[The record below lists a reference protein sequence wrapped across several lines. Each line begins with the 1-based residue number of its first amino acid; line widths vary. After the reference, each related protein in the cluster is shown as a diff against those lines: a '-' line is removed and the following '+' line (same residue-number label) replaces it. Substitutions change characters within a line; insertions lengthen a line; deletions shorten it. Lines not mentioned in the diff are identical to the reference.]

1 MKWTIEVEDYLTAV
15 LRQLSAKKGTT
26 PEAVASSLL
35 SAALRTELKRRPGLA
50 SESRVKALVDA
61 AQRRRAQKGTRSI

>member
-1 MKWTIEVEDYLTAV
+1 MKLTVEIEQSLTGV
-15 LRQLSAKKGTT
+15 LRQLGAKKRMT
-26 PEAVASSLL
+26 PETLASSLL

-61 AQRRRAQKGTRSI
+61 AQRRRAHKATRSI

>member
-1 MKWTIEVEDYLTAV
+1 MKWTVEVEDYFTAV
-15 LRQLSAKKGTT
+15 LRQLGAKKGKT

-61 AQRRRAQKGTRSI
+61 AQRRRAQKATRSI